1 MIEIVFLFKKVM
13 KTATNKITKIAK
25 NTKIVT
31 TFVIS
36 MCFLFNFV
44 VIIHNAEPFN
54 KQHVNTTIFNSSKM
68 SASTRTYTCYE
79 PRKFFAAWD
88 IFHIIMYSLLPFFII
103 LIENL
108 ILSYLTIKH
117 SKKMEKHNLNL
128 SYPLNRCEALPI
140 SEEFKEKFTLRE
152 RIEQK
157 FDKKKRVYRKTLNI
171 HMNDSSE
178 LKLVKKTSPLN
189 TTTLDSEFSTTNITK
204 DPLSNINSMN
214 FTRQVTTQQAKRNKK
229 LQTKTS
235 HVANLLLFLTVSFL
249 FSTVPYSTYYAL
261 GINLNFDYKAKKIVV
276 GVLTAMQYTRH
287 SANFLIY
294 LFTSSIIKSEMKTI
308 IEEMY
313 KFFRTKISRL
323 NFNS

>member
-1 MIEIVFLFKKVM
+1 M

-31 TFVIS
+31 TFVIL

-54 KQHVNTTIFNSSKM
+54 QQPINSTSLNSSKTTI
-68 SASTRTYTCYE
+68 SSSTRTYTCYE
-79 PRKFFAAWD
+79 PRRFFAAWD

-140 SEEFKEKFTLRE
+140 SPEYKEKFTLRE

-157 FDKKKRVYRKTLNI
+157 FDKKKRVYKKTLNI
-171 HMNDSSE
+171 HMNDSSNS
-178 LKLVKKTSPLN
+178 KLVNKTSPLS
-189 TTTLDSEFSTTNITK
+189 TTELATEFSTNIIK
-204 DPLSNINSMN
+204 DPINSINSTN
-214 FTRQVTTQQAKRNKK
+214 FTRDVTTQQAKRNKK

-261 GINLNFDYKAKKIVV
+261 GINLNFDYKAKRIVV

-294 LFTSSIIKSEMKTI
+294 LFTSSIIKSEMKKI